1 MKRHISLIASLV
13 LFVVGIVLAIAGNFA
28 HGYVTSQLNQERI
41 VMPAAEGIASLP
53 QASQDALKP
62 YLGTKLDTGPKAQV
76 YANNYIWEHM
86 MASSQGKTYTEVSGA
101 FMKASKDP
109 SSDKAEVAK
118 LGELRMSLFMGD
130 SLRSILLTA
139 YAFWLMGTIALYAG
153 YAVIALGALIAAF
166 SFLRRPTTSTVRTP
180 ANIGTPTHA

>member
-1 MKRHISLIASLV
+1 MNKTTSLIASLI

-41 VMPAAEGIASLP
+41 KMPVAEATASLP

-62 YLGTKLDTGPKAQV
+62 YLGTDLDTGPKAQV

-109 SSDKAEVAK
+109 TADKAEVAK
-118 LGELRMSLFMGD
+118 LGELRQTLFMGD

-139 YAFWLMGTIALYAG
+139 YAFWLMGSIALYAG
-153 YAVIALGALIAAF
+153 YAVIAAAALIAAL
-166 SFLRRPTTSTVRTP
+166 SFLRRPMTSTIVTP
-180 ANIGTPTHA
+180 ATFGTPRHA

>member
-1 MKRHISLIASLV
+1 MKRHLSMIASLV
-13 LFVVGIVLAIAGNFA
+13 LLVVGIALAIVGNFA
-28 HGYVTSQLNQERI
+28 HGYVSDQLKQERI
-41 VMPAAEGIASLP
+41 VMPAAEGIANLP

-62 YLGTKLDTGPKAQV
+62 YLGTDLDTGPKAQV

-109 SSDKAEVAK
+109 TADKAEVAK
-118 LGELRMSLFMGD
+118 LGELRQTLFMGD

-139 YAFWLMGTIALYAG
+139 YAFWLMGSIATWIGWAALALA
-153 YAVIALGALIAAF
+153 AVVAAF
-166 SFLRRPTTSTVRTP
+166 TFLRRPTSSTVRTP
-180 ANIGTPTHA
+180 TTLGTPTHA

>member
-1 MKRHISLIASLV
+1 MKRNISLIASLV
-13 LFVVGIVLAIAGNFA
+13 LLVVGIALAIVGNFA
-28 HGYVTSQLNQERI
+28 HGYVSDQLKQERI
-41 VMPAAEGIASLP
+41 VMPAAEGIANLP

-62 YLGTKLDTGPKAQV
+62 YLGTDLDTGPKAQV

-118 LGELRMSLFMGD
+118 LGELRQTLFMGD

-139 YAFWLMGTIALYAG
+139 YAFWLMGSIALYAG
-153 YAVIALGALIAAF
+153 YAVIAAGAVVAAF
-166 SFLRRPTTSTVRTP
+166 TFLRRATSSTVRTP
-180 ANIGTPTHA
+180 TTLGTPTHA